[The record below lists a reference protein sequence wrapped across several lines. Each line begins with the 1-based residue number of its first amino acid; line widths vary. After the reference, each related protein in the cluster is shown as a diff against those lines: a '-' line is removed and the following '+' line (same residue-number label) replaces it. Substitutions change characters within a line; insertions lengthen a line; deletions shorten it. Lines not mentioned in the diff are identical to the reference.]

1 MSQTK
6 KTKLFIFLAIAIIA
20 LLLIISIAQIVSIN
34 NKQREIDSQRLEIDR
49 LNSELNY
56 YENQK
61 SDNIDDPTYDDKN
74 GDVEITRRK
83 INNDNHDYRQAV

>member
-1 MSQTK
+1 MNQTK

-34 NKQREIDSQRLEIDR
+34 SKQREIDSQRLEIDR
-49 LNSELNY
+49 LNNELNY

-61 SDNIDDPTYDDKN
+61 TDNNDDITYDDKN
-74 GDVEITRRK
+74 GDIEI
-83 INNDNHDYRQAV
+83 IIGENE

>member
-74 GDVEITRRK
+74 GDVEIITEENK
-83 INNDNHDYRQAV
+83 

>member
-6 KTKLFIFLAIAIIA
+6 KTKLFIFLAIMIIA

-34 NKQREIDSQRLEIDR
+34 SKQREIDSQRLEIDR
-49 LNSELNY
+49 LNNELNY

-61 SDNIDDPTYDDKN
+61 TDNNDDITYDDKN
-74 GDVEITRRK
+74 GDIEI
-83 INNDNHDYRQAV
+83 IIGENE

>member
-83 INNDNHDYRQAV
+83 INNDNHDYGQAV

>member
-1 MSQTK
+1 MNQTK

-34 NKQREIDSQRLEIDR
+34 SKQREIDNQHLEIDR
-49 LNSELNY
+49 LNNELNY

-61 SDNIDDPTYDDKN
+61 TDNNDDITYDDKN
-74 GDVEITRRK
+74 GDIEI
-83 INNDNHDYRQAV
+83 IIGENE

>member
-1 MSQTK
+1 MNQTK

-34 NKQREIDSQRLEIDR
+34 SKQREIDNQRLEIDR
-49 LNSELNY
+49 LNNELNY

-61 SDNIDDPTYDDKN
+61 TDNNDDITYDDKN
-74 GDVEITRRK
+74 GDIEI
-83 INNDNHDYRQAV
+83 IIGENE

>member
-1 MSQTK
+1 MNQTK

-34 NKQREIDSQRLEIDR
+34 SKQREIDSQRLEIDK
-49 LNSELNY
+49 LNNELNY

-61 SDNIDDPTYDDKN
+61 TDNNDDITYDDKN
-74 GDVEITRRK
+74 GDIEI
-83 INNDNHDYRQAV
+83 IIGENE